1 MNKKKLAV
9 IWSMTDSVLL
19 YIRSISH
26 QFFLGSLCCML
37 KYSTPGTTKAVQPL
51 DYISGQH
58 FHSNQTVKQAS
69 FDLRYKPVHFKEKCI
84 ESIHEL
90 VTCHCSLSQAYFL
103 NIFAKIQAGKNSTVQ
118 KTQGFFRP
126 KLNEPVVIVAKW
138 ISKLIP
144 FSAFSL

>member
-1 MNKKKLAV
+1 
-9 IWSMTDSVLL
+9 MTDSVLL

-90 VTCHCSLSQAYFL
+90 ATCHCSLSQAYFL
-103 NIFAKIQAGKNSTVQ
+103 DIFAKILANSEVRTYKTVGFFLRKSSRLVR
-118 KTQGFFRP
+118 KTQVF
-126 KLNEPVVIVAKW
+126 W
-138 ISKLIP
+138 IQNSMNR
-144 FSAFSL
+144 

>member
-1 MNKKKLAV
+1 
-9 IWSMTDSVLL
+9 MTDSVLL

-51 DYISGQH
+51 DYISGHH

-69 FDLRYKPVHFKEKCI
+69 FDLRYKPVHFKEKCF

-90 VTCHCSLSQAYFL
+90 ATCHCSLIQAYLLLTFSQK
-103 NIFAKIQAGKNSTVQ
+103 FKPE
-118 KTQGFFRP
+118 KTQLSK
-126 KLNEPVVIVAKW
+126 KLWRIELKDFLGLNSMNWK
-138 ISKLIP
+138 
-144 FSAFSL
+144 

>member
-1 MNKKKLAV
+1 
-9 IWSMTDSVLL
+9 MTDSVLL

-90 VTCHCSLSQAYFL
+90 ATCHCSLSQAYF
-103 NIFAKIQAGKNSTVQ
+103 FKHFCKNSSQFRSPNLQNCRFFLRKNSRLVR
-118 KTQGFFRP
+118 KTQAFWTQNS
-126 KLNEPVVIVAKW
+126 LNR
-138 ISKLIP
+138 
-144 FSAFSL
+144 